1 MNEEPQIKGD
11 DSTDPAPVK
20 GDDDTD
26 PAPLKDV
33 EAKRVP
39 NAEKE
44 KELQNDPPTE
54 GGGAPGEAA
63 QT

>member
-1 MNEEPQIKGD
+1 MNEQPQVNGH
-11 DSTDPAPVK
+11 DSTDPAPVRD
-20 GDDDTD
+20 DDDTD

-44 KELQNDPPTE
+44 KERQNEPPSE